1 MSGDQLPGGLDRWSL
16 CRQTLVWLRGEKY
29 DIEPE
34 IVEMKSII
42 DKEEGAG
49 STGARA
55 LVQTATSRTFL
66 LPLAIVCTLFII
78 QVTVQYSTVQYRVWR
93 GGVQV
98 LSGSDL
104 LDTYIVV
111 IFQDVGVSPQHLALL
126 YQVRGGAGA
135 GDRRPSPLCPSC

>member
-1 MSGDQLPGGLDRWSL
+1 M
-16 CRQTLVWLRGEKY
+16 WLRGEKY

-34 IVEMKSII
+34 IKEMKAII
-42 DKEEGAG
+42 AEEEGAG

-66 LPLAIVCTLFII
+66 LPLVIVCTLFII
-78 QVTVQYSTVQYRVWR
+78 QVGVQQPTPRVWR

-111 IFQDVGVSPQHLALL
+111 IFQDVGVSPQHLAIL
-126 YQVRGGAGA
+126 YQVR
-135 GDRRPSPLCPSC
+135 